1 MSDSEDEAEK
11 VMTKQERR
19 DKALTTDFLMAQN
32 RYDERQDKLKKEKKE
47 AKEKAS
53 RQKQKVDERRRRDE
67 EKVAPK
73 FLEPKSCECE
83 FLTGRKSCTNGTKED
98 GELGG
103 PFFFMSPEDRS
114 SHFIKGWPDTLSRC
128 PQHQVELKKARK
140 QSRKKHHSR
149 SRSRSLSP

>member
-11 VMTKQERR
+11 VMTNQERR

-53 RQKQKVDERRRRDE
+53 RQKQKVDERRRRAE

-73 FLEPKSCECE
+73 FLEPKS
-83 FLTGRKSCTNGTKED
+83 
-98 GELGG
+98 
-103 PFFFMSPEDRS
+103 
-114 SHFIKGWPDTLSRC
+114 
-128 PQHQVELKKARK
+128 
-140 QSRKKHHSR
+140 
-149 SRSRSLSP
+149 